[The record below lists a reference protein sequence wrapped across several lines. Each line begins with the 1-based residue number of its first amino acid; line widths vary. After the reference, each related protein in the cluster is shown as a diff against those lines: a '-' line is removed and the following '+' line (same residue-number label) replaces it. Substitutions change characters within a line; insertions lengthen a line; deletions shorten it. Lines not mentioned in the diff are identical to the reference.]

1 VTRELKL
8 ALIVGFALV
17 LVVTVLISDH
27 LSHARQTKLASL
39 PPDPAKVTEPLPI
52 ALENGASSLP
62 QTSVTE
68 PVAHAP
74 APLIGSMP
82 GTDTEPLVIA
92 QGAGTAPLTQPNV
105 SSPATF
111 DLINPTPQASQ
122 IAQNTG
128 ANAGVQPIAS
138 STRRDPI
145 EEAVRSAGGSIQGN
159 NIYIPGVQTSREQ
172 MPRDQTAG
180 MTSMPQNTGTAPVAP
195 RPLVTTPAP
204 MTPAPLNVTP
214 ATPERLHT
222 VASGD
227 NLFKLS
233 TRYYNDGKAWR
244 KLAKYNGIDAETPL
258 KVGQKLKVPA
268 AEVLL
273 GRPATTARATLGQTN
288 FDSVRGISPLP
299 GGTSR
304 PTVVEPRTVGVSPAP
319 LPLATAK
326 TRPYTVK
333 KGDSLAV
340 IAQRELGTTKRAKD
354 ILELN
359 RKVIKNPDNVP
370 LGATILLP
378 AA

>member
-39 PPDPAKVTEPLPI
+39 PSDPAKVTEPLPI
-52 ALENGASSLP
+52 ALENGADNLP
-62 QTSVTE
+62 RTSVSE

-82 GTDTEPLVIA
+82 GTDLEPLILT
-92 QGAGTAPLTQPNV
+92 QGTNGGIQGQGPLTQPPVANPG
-105 SSPATF
+105 SI
-111 DLINPTPQASQ
+111 DLINPTPQATQ
-122 IAQNTG
+122 IAQNTA
-128 ANAGVQPIAS
+128 ANSGVQPIAS
-138 STRRDPI
+138 NPSPRP
-145 EEAVRSAGGSIQGN
+145 GSIEDAVARVGGTMQGN
-159 NIYIPGVQTSREQ
+159 NIYIPGVQTARETIN
-172 MPRDQTAG
+172 PTN
-180 MTSMPQNTGTAPVAP
+180 S
-195 RPLVTTPAP
+195 
-204 MTPAPLNVTP
+204 PAPLTATPADPTLPVAVNTPP
-214 ATPERLHT
+214 ATPDRLHT
-222 VASGD
+222 VSSGD

-233 TRYYNDGKAWR
+233 GKYYSDGKMWR

-258 KVGQKLKVPA
+258 KVGQKLKVPTMN
-268 AEVLL
+268 VLL
-273 GRPATTARATLGQTN
+273 GRPASAPTTSTTLAQNPGTTVPPMASGN
-288 FDSVRGISPLP
+288 VRP
-299 GGTSR
+299 
-304 PTVVEPRTVGVSPAP
+304 VVLEPRPLTTPARP
-319 LPLATAK
+319 VATAATTK
-326 TRPYTVK
+326 TRPYTIK

-359 RKVIKNPDNVP
+359 RKIIKNPDSVP